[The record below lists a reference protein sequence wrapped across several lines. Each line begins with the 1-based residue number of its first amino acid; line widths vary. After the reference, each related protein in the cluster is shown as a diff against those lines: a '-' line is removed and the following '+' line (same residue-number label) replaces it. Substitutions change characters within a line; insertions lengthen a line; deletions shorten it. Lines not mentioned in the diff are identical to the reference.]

1 MTRSYI
7 LTLALALLLA
17 LGLAAPAG
25 AQSPSL
31 TVTAP
36 ADGATIQG
44 ASVTISF
51 QTSGIKLVKTTVPL
65 SEAGKHPEVNRAG
78 EGHLHFALDLQ
89 PLVVWEKSDPY
100 TFSNLPP
107 GDHQLMVELANNDH
121 SSLSP
126 RVMRQINF
134 KTAMPLPA
142 TGLGAAQPSNR
153 PLGPALLLATLAV
166 FAICAGLRA
175 RRAED
180 SKSV

>member
-1 MTRSYI
+1 MTRSYR

-17 LGLAAPAG
+17 LGVAAPAG
-25 AQSPSL
+25 AQSPTL

-51 QTSGIKLVKTTVPL
+51 QTSGVNLVKTTVPL
-65 SEAGKHPEVNRAG
+65 SEAGKHPEVNRPG

-100 TFSNLPP
+100 TFSNVPP
-107 GDHQLMVELANNDH
+107 GDHQLMVELVNNDH

-126 RVMRQINF
+126 RVMQQVNF
-134 KTAMPLPA
+134 KTSMPLPA
-142 TGLGAAQPSNR
+142 TGLGAAQP
-153 PLGPALLLATLAV
+153 LGQTPGALLLAALA
-166 FAICAGLRA
+166 AAASCAGA
-175 RRAED
+175 WDRR
-180 SKSV
+180 